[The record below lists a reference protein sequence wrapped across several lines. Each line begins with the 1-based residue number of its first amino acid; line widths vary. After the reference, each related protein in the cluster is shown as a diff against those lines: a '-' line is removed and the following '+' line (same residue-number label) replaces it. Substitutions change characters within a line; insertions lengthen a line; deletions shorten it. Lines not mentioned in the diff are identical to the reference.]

1 MKKSVLVFLFLLKFI
16 TILQGQISPQRN
28 VTLNFIKDN
37 FKENEYSN
45 KHIDSNYLWQ
55 ARAALLYYPILKDA
69 KIKIRV
75 RKSKTPLTAR
85 PRIWAIFQRPSQRK
99 YLITISSETTGR
111 LEPILL
117 KNLSFNAQIGVLGHE
132 MSHIVDFHQRKGLFF
147 ILLAAMHLNRKAIDK
162 FENDTDKRCIEHGLG
177 YQLLDW
183 STEVRTKLK
192 ITQWNGKKTGDVLT
206 RERYMSP
213 ESIKKYLKY

>member
-1 MKKSVLVFLFLLKFI
+1 MKKSVLVFMFLLKST
-16 TILQGQISPQRN
+16 TILKGQISPQRDI
-28 VTLNFIKDN
+28 TLNFIKEN
-37 FKENEYSN
+37 FIENEYKN
-45 KHIDSNYLWQ
+45 KQIDSNFLWQ
-55 ARAALLYYPILKDA
+55 TKAALLFYPILKDA

-75 RKSKTPLTAR
+75 KKAKTPLTAR

-99 YLITISSETTGR
+99 YLITISSETIGR

-132 MSHIVDFHQRKGLFF
+132 MSHIVDFHQRKGVFF
-147 ILLAAMHLNRKAIDK
+147 IRLAAMHLSRKAIDK

-192 ITQWNGKKTGDVLT
+192 VTQWNGKKTGDVLT

-213 ESIKKYLKY
+213 ETIKKYLNY

>member
-1 MKKSVLVFLFLLKFI
+1 MKKITLLFVVLVHFL
-16 TILQGQISPQRN
+16 TILSGQISPQKLI
-28 VTLNFIKDN
+28 TSEFIQANFVE
-37 FKENEYSN
+37 KEYNN
-45 KHIDSNYLWQ
+45 KQIDSSYLLQ
-55 ARAALLYYPILKDA
+55 TRAALLYYPSLKDA

-75 RKSKTPLTAR
+75 KKAKTPLTAR
-85 PRIWAIFQRPSQRK
+85 PRIWAIFRRPSQRK

-132 MSHIVDFHQRKGLFF
+132 LSHIADFHQRKGLFF
-147 ILLAAMHLNRKAIDK
+147 IRLAAMHLSRKAIDK
-162 FENDTDKRCIEHGLG
+162 FENNTDKRCIEHGLG

-192 ITQWNGKKTGDVLT
+192 ITQWNGTKTDDVLT

-213 ESIKKYLKY
+213 ASIKKYMNY